1 MNVLLYLYFCFTH
14 SHTHTHVYWTY
25 IHIFWIFLGKNRSE
39 KGEELS
45 VVRVFVMLLPCYFLS
60 EENFV
65 LSMDCLNWL
74 RIRAESKLKWK
85 IKVKMA
91 FFNTNTRWYLLRENT
106 MVFLFY
112 CGYFVLKHHI
122 LLMNNLIFWSF
133 DQRNLKVF
141 DSNIL
146 CVYTKT
152 LQKLHLLTLILTI
165 LTKILVGKKMI
176 LRKYNYN
183 FHFLVII
190 LCTDRGWKASKSYFY
205 KTFYILIYAS

>member
-1 MNVLLYLYFCFTH
+1 
-14 SHTHTHVYWTY
+14 
-25 IHIFWIFLGKNRSE
+25 
-39 KGEELS
+39 
-45 VVRVFVMLLPCYFLS
+45 
-60 EENFV
+60 
-65 LSMDCLNWL
+65 
-74 RIRAESKLKWK
+74 
-85 IKVKMA
+85 MA
-91 FFNTNTRWYLLRENT
+91 FFNTTTRWYLLWENT

-165 LTKILVGKKMI
+165 LTKILVGKKVILMI

-183 FHFLVII
+183 FHFLDII
-190 LCTDRGWKASKSYFY
+190 LCTDRGWKPLNHIFTKHFI
-205 KTFYILIYAS
+205 F

>member
-1 MNVLLYLYFCFTH
+1 MLF
-14 SHTHTHVYWTY
+14 
-25 IHIFWIFLGKNRSE
+25 SE
-39 KGEELS
+39 L
-45 VVRVFVMLLPCYFLS
+45 FLS
-60 EENFV
+60 EYLFCFV
-65 LSMDCLNWL
+65 FFWWL
-74 RIRAESKLKWK
+74 PELITCVCAESKLKWK

-91 FFNTNTRWYLLRENT
+91 FFNSTTRLYLRWKNT

-146 CVYTKT
+146 CFYTKT
-152 LQKLHLLTLILTI
+152 LQTLHLLTLIFTI
-165 LTKILVGKKMI
+165 LTKILVGKKVI

-183 FHFLVII
+183 FHFIVII

-205 KTFYILIYAS
+205 KHFTF

>member
-1 MNVLLYLYFCFTH
+1 
-14 SHTHTHVYWTY
+14 
-25 IHIFWIFLGKNRSE
+25 
-39 KGEELS
+39 
-45 VVRVFVMLLPCYFLS
+45 
-60 EENFV
+60 
-65 LSMDCLNWL
+65 
-74 RIRAESKLKWK
+74 
-85 IKVKMA
+85 MA
-91 FFNTNTRWYLLRENT
+91 FFNTTTRWYLLWENT

-146 CVYTKT
+146 RVYTKT

-165 LTKILVGKKMI
+165 LTKILVGKKVF

-183 FHFLVII
+183 FHFLDII
-190 LCTDRGWKASKSYFY
+190 LCTDRGWKPLNHIFTNILHFNFIIKLIGRIGAIGRAK
-205 KTFYILIYAS
+205 KLLGLCNNTNTRKMLKIIKYIYIFIIFVYYSFIHCFDVFLQIVLYTNLYLIIDNMNLCHY